1 MGFKVGEYC
10 EIKGQVIDIVN
21 PLGVALKH
29 AVYFPYTSSS
39 KWYDPQV
46 IWIPWTQDSNSGL
59 DVRIGDL
66 VDVKGFVVE
75 VSRRFDDETGEIE
88 KNVLIRI
95 DVGNGR
101 NKHINVSEEDYV
113 NFLEGLNDRDRT

>member
-1 MGFKVGEYC
+1 MNFIIGEYC
-10 EIKGQVIDIVN
+10 TIKGRIIDYVN
-21 PLGVALKH
+21 PLGVALKL

-39 KWYDPQV
+39 KWYDPQA
-46 IWIPWTQDSNSGL
+46 IWIPWAQDSNITFDTS
-59 DVRIGDL
+59 VGDI

-75 VSRRFDDETGEIE
+75 VSKRFDDETGEIE

-101 NKHINVSEEDYV
+101 NKHINISEEDYV